1 MKSPLVDLAYLLLP
15 ALWIGLLVGVC
26 FIATPAKFQAQSLRL
41 PAALD
46 VGRSTFEIWNN
57 VEWILVAL
65 VIPFLAYT
73 DARLYSVL
81 AFGTVGALL
90 LIQTM
95 VLLPALNARAAT
107 IIAGD
112 KPEPSSDHL
121 LYIVIDVLKLGALAS
136 IAWKEAARIMP
147 LLVQLR

>member
-1 MKSPLVDLAYLLLP
+1 MESPLVEMAYLLLP

-26 FIATPAKFQAQSLRL
+26 FIATPAKFQAQSLSL

-57 VEWILVAL
+57 IEWILVAL
-65 VIPFLAYT
+65 VVPFLAYSDT
-73 DARLYSVL
+73 RLHSVL

-95 VLLPALNARAAT
+95 VLLPALNARTASTYLGRDGRQYVVIAAGGHWSMGKAVSDQL
-107 IIAGD
+107 IA
-112 KPEPSSDHL
+112 
-121 LYIVIDVLKLGALAS
+121 YALPKNSAS
-136 IAWKEAARIMP
+136 GK
-147 LLVQLR
+147 